1 MQFRFS
7 SPFRFNLQ
15 QLDVLGAYDRY
26 EKELDKRKKEELYEN
41 KLVEQ
46 EVDDFS
52 KYYNPNSV
60 RAIDKPLLQSSFK
73 SYENAAKSLNKARR
87 IGNTDEVN
95 RNREAMQ
102 KAIADMGSVYNNSVT
117 AKGIAASLG
126 TLRNDERTGKIVID
140 DEKFNENWNIF
151 NNGNLNDIE
160 KTYGKSDQWGNIVT
174 GVQYDNNKY
183 SEGLGKAIT
192 AFNSNKNNFIQGEK
206 PLEYQTQKIDDKEL
220 RIPVFEKV
228 PDYNKALQLA
238 SVQPEPMKKRVL
250 NQFNAELAQGGTV
263 SDIARVK
270 QEKIARIF
278 NKPADQLTANDLL
291 AYSIA
296 GDARKEADFKQG
308 KDVFQMQ
315 QGERKQDFSE
325 KMAKLRLDLAKAKEA
340 RNAAKEK
347 EITTKQLNA
356 IIGYYKESRLKEE
369 GGWATG
375 QGTLIE
381 KGGEANLKKWIDS
394 NPMIIE
400 FINKNIPKTAGNT
413 KETFKAL
420 EGYMKNMPTLIAN
433 LNRGSE

>member
-174 GVQYDNNKY
+174 SVEYTNNKY
-183 SEGLGKAIT
+183 NEALIKLIND
-192 AFNSNKNNFIQGEK
+192 FDKNKNNLTRETE
-206 PLEYQTQKIDDKEL
+206 PSEYKIQKIDDKEL
-220 RIPVFEKV
+220 RVPVFNV
-228 PDYNKALQLA
+228 LPDYGKAQEIAARQPTSMQRKTLA
-238 SVQPEPMKKRVL
+238 
-250 NQFNAELAQGGTV
+250 QFNAELAQGGAMGD
-263 SDIARVK
+263 SARIK
-270 QEKIARIF
+270 QEKIAKIF
-278 NKPADQLTANDLL
+278 NKPADQLTAIDLL

-296 GDARKEADFKQG
+296 RDTRKEADFKQG
-308 KDVFQMQ
+308 KEVFQMQ
-315 QGERKQDFSE
+315 QGERKQDFNE
-325 KMAKLRLDLAKAKEA
+325 KMAKLEMERKKAKDA
-340 RNAAKEK
+340 RDAAKDK
-347 EITTKQLNA
+347 EITSKQLNA